1 MPQRVPSTLVPP
13 KLTAPGAGPGLLVC
27 ETMAAVTGTVAISEL
42 NYVSGQHDSSVS
54 GAHEMDRSTWVNA
67 VTTREVVTDGFI
79 GRHAELDRIHALL
92 RAGARLVTLVG
103 EGGIGK
109 TRLASEALGRYH
121 RAFRVPTYWVRL
133 ARLNRDADAVTV
145 EEEIARSVIHA
156 DFSGRSARTALIDM
170 LTRVDT
176 SGRHAQT
183 VLVMDNCE
191 HVVAGAGQQVGELL
205 DAVPGLTIL
214 ATSRQPLGWVDEYR
228 VAVPPLSR
236 PQALTL
242 FRQRA
247 ELTGQV
253 VIDPADVTTATEIC
267 RHVHNHPL
275 YVRLAAARL
284 AHRPLAMILADL
296 SGSSETDKRMSWP
309 GPAQGVEPRHR
320 RLRDVV
326 DWSYQLCTDKERLLF
341 ERLSVFAAGDD
352 TCPGD
357 GGPVS
362 ETGADFEAIREI
374 CSDEPDSAGAAG
386 IRLAADEIEQLL
398 DRLVE
403 QSLVTCGI
411 TSTTVRYSLVE
422 TLRLFAR
429 QRLAERSSAR
439 LDEPARLAESHRRYY
454 RDTVVRA
461 HAEWLGSQ
469 EQQWLDWARAA
480 WPNILAALRW
490 SLSVPGQSRS
500 ALEIVVGLMALRLPF
515 FAGSLREMRQW
526 VERAV
531 SADRASA
538 EPAMGLQVA
547 ALALDA
553 WIALCQGCH
562 ADAEPML
569 ESCVEHIHLD
579 PQLRRD
585 WRSHPETDSGLPAL
599 VEFAWGTELML
610 VGRDPV
616 AITVLDRARE
626 KSARLDDHGTAAMC
640 EMFRA
645 LAAAFL
651 GSAEQASSITRSNLA
666 DARASRAQWLI
677 SWGELALAI
686 ALLKHGDPHEAL
698 AVGRSALKYQL
709 PVNDQWGATW
719 AVHIRTWA
727 LARVISDA
735 MDTGAADRRELLVVA
750 TEAAHLAGGA
760 ATLRARLGVNIDEL
774 GPFADEMSRAT
785 DVLRTVLG
793 AACFDK
799 AALAGSLLCPDR
811 FEVQQLAAGI
821 ISMTDMP
828 QAHSAGASIAWGT
841 LTRAEQ
847 EVAVL
852 AAAGWPTTSIAAR
865 RGISPRTVETQLSA
879 VFRKLSINSRDR
891 IAEFVPADRVDG
903 VARERSR
910 RPRRYRVRST

>member
-1 MPQRVPSTLVPP
+1 M
-13 KLTAPGAGPGLLVC
+13 
-27 ETMAAVTGTVAISEL
+27 
-42 NYVSGQHDSSVS
+42 
-54 GAHEMDRSTWVNA
+54 
-67 VTTREVVTDGFI
+67 TTREVVTDGFI
-79 GRHAELDRIHALL
+79 GRHAELDRIHSLL

-133 ARLNRDADAVTV
+133 ARLNRAADAVTV
-145 EEEIARSVIHA
+145 EEEIARSAIAA
-156 DFSGRSARTALIDM
+156 DFSGRSARAALIDM
-170 LTRVDT
+170 LTRVDA
-176 SGRHAQT
+176 SGRPAQT

-191 HVVAGAGQQVGELL
+191 HVVAGVGQQVGELL
-205 DAVPGLTIL
+205 EAVPGLTIL

-228 VAVPPLSR
+228 VAVPPLSG

-247 ELTGQV
+247 ELSGHV
-253 VIDPADVTTATEIC
+253 VIDPAGVSTATEIC

-284 AHRPLAMILADL
+284 AHRPLAMILTDL
-296 SGSSETDKRMSWP
+296 SGKSETDKRMSWP
-309 GPAQGVEPRHR
+309 GPARGVEPRHR

-341 ERLSVFAAGDD
+341 ERLSVFAPGDD
-352 TCPGD
+352 TSAGD

-362 ETGADFEAIREI
+362 QTGADLEAIRDI
-374 CSDEPDSAGAAG
+374 CSDDPDSAGVAG
-386 IRLAADEIEQLL
+386 IRLALDEIEYLL

-403 QSLVTCGI
+403 QSLVTCDI

-429 QRLAERSSAR
+429 ERLAERSSAR
-439 LDEPARLAESHRRYY
+439 LDEPARLAESHQRYY

-461 HAEWLGSQ
+461 HAEWLGSE
-469 EQQWLDWARAA
+469 EQRWLDWARAA

-490 SLSVPGQSRS
+490 SLSAQGQSRA

-531 SADRASA
+531 SADRAAA
-538 EPAMGLQVA
+538 EPAMCLQVA

-562 ADAEPML
+562 AEAEPML
-569 ESCVEHIHLD
+569 ERCVERIHPD
-579 PQLRRD
+579 PETRRD
-585 WRSHPETDSGLPAL
+585 WRRHPEIDIGLPAPF
-599 VEFAWGTELML
+599 EFAWGTELML
-610 VGRDPV
+610 VRRDPV
-616 AITVLDRARE
+616 AIAVLDRARE
-626 KSARLDDHGTAAMC
+626 KSALLGDHGAAAMC
-640 EMFRA
+640 EMFQA

-651 GSAEQASSITRSNLA
+651 GSTEQALNITRSNLA
-666 DARASRAQWLI
+666 HAEASRAQWLI

-698 AVGRSALKYQL
+698 AVGRSALEYQL

-719 AVHIRTWA
+719 AVHIRTWS
-727 LARVISDA
+727 LARVI
-735 MDTGAADRRELLVVA
+735 ADSPGERRELLAVA

-760 ATLRARLGVNIDEL
+760 ATLRVRLGVNIDEL
-774 GPFADEMSRAT
+774 GPFADEMRYAT
-785 DVLRTVLG
+785 GVVRGVLG
-793 AACFDK
+793 EAGFDK
-799 AALAGSLLCPDR
+799 AALAGSLLRPER
-811 FEVQQLAAGI
+811 FEAQRLAAGI
-821 ISMTDMP
+821 ISMTEIP
-828 QAHSAGASIAWGT
+828 QAHPAGASLAWGT
-841 LTRAEQ
+841 LTRAER

-865 RGISPRTVETQLSA
+865 RGISPRTVETQLAA

-903 VARERSR
+903 VVRERSR
-910 RPRRYRVRST
+910 RPRRHRTPSG